1 MNWLQDTISKFSVQ
15 GLAVV
20 GLAYF
25 RDIGKGGVRTV
36 TITNRDGEVTPV
48 ALNED
53 YNGYIRAINNANYRL
68 REAIDCTANLYDVE
82 QDVAIV
88 MWLDRKVNPNG
99 VMVAIQ
105 QAVAGNDI
113 LNTSFDKQVILN
125 EEGLPENDYIMM
137 KVVVRMVSEYA
148 GSSCPADVC
157 AVYYDPCFEV
167 PNRPEP
173 SAGCDCECTVESGEC
188 CDYEVTDIGIST
200 DYCVTYDLSNIGWG
214 DTGDFTQFILSAV
227 YGIGDNHT
235 FFNITEGIIGTSQP
249 TTSQLIAKAEELF
262 DDDGGRWTYVFDGN
276 SLTICDTNFTAQ
288 EIAQISFAGSG
299 YSPKP
304 VISITSNFTT
314 QTFLTIQGELHNT
327 TIVENEFS
335 FQVNIDSE
343 WATQEVIDGTWT
355 SINDCRVITD
365 WRIIDGE
372 GNVIVDGQVTKT
384 NCTPNEQTKTI
395 CEWITDHEERI
406 TALEEVGGVL
416 TCETLQECEVIGNL
430 EDRITDIEE
439 AGYITCET
447 LEDCSAFTYVKDLA
461 ESAVQPDDLALYVP
475 YTGATA
481 DVNLGDNQLTTDAVT
496 FDATP
501 TTAAGERVLRW
512 NDTDGTLDLGMKGG
526 NVTQQ
531 IGMEQYIHAKSS
543 TNSGIAEGYI
553 YYLAGAIGGNQLVAL
568 AQANSPL
575 TSKSTIGIATETKS
589 GGNKAFITTFGL
601 VRALPDALF
610 TSVNEGD
617 TLYLSATTP
626 GTFQN
631 TAPTQPNHRIR
642 IGYCVRKQSNNN
654 EIFVSVQLGLDL
666 GELCN
671 VYAPTPANGYFPSWV
686 AANSR
691 YELQEPKFRLFADFA
706 NTSVNTNT
714 TNNVI
719 GVVLIPANTVTNNTV
734 LEIESWISRAN
745 GGANGLHRLFINTS
759 NAFAGATEVA
769 RITTTTTSIFSK
781 GERTFVCKT
790 GQMRGFNATTTSALD
805 DLTTTVAPTT
815 TSVDWT
821 IDQYI
826 LTVANNATGETTTH
840 ELTSVKVIKP

>member
-1 MNWLQDTISKFSVQ
+1 MNWLQDIISKFSIQ

-36 TITNRDGEVTPV
+36 TITNRDGEITPV

-113 LNTSFDKQVILN
+113 LNTTFDKQVILN
-125 EEGLPENDYIMM
+125 EEGLPENDYLML

-167 PNRPEP
+167 PSRPEP
-173 SAGCDCECTVESGEC
+173 SDECDCECTVNSGEC
-188 CDYEVTDIGIST
+188 CDYSVEGIDLFANCFTVTFPEDLEFNESLGGFVFFSVQANNYPFSNYPTLVNTANDVYVGITPTIEELLEALEANFNSQTFWNESNPNVFTFERLPLGFKICYSGEEFLSPIRVTLNGAHNQGLEPFFLTVNSSVFILENLNDFSLDTEFDLNIPDNIFQVLINSTWTDVTD
-200 DYCVTYDLSNIGWG
+200 
-214 DTGDFTQFILSAV
+214 
-227 YGIGDNHT
+227 
-235 FFNITEGIIGTSQP
+235 
-249 TTSQLIAKAEELF
+249 
-262 DDDGGRWTYVFDGN
+262 
-276 SLTICDTNFTAQ
+276 
-288 EIAQISFAGSG
+288 
-299 YSPKP
+299 
-304 VISITSNFTT
+304 
-314 QTFLTIQGELHNT
+314 
-327 TIVENEFS
+327 
-335 FQVNIDSE
+335 
-343 WATQEVIDGTWT
+343 EVIDGVWT
-355 SINDCRVITD
+355 RENVCDGTQITE
-365 WRIIDGE
+365 WRIIDAE
-372 GNVIVDGQVTKT
+372 DNVIDSGNVTA
-384 NCTPNEQTKTI
+384 NCTGTEETKTI

-406 TALEEVGGVL
+406 QALEDTPSVGL
-416 TCETLQECEVIGNL
+416 TCETLS
-430 EDRITDIEE
+430 
-439 AGYITCET
+439 
-447 LEDCSAFTYVKDLA
+447 DCSDFTYVKDLA
-461 ESAVQPDDLALYVP
+461 ESAVQPDDLAEYVP

-481 DVNLGDNQLTTDAVT
+481 DVDLGDNQLTTDAVT

-531 IGMEQYIHAKSS
+531 IGMEQYVHAKSAS
-543 TNSGIAEGYI
+543 NSGITEGYI
-553 YYLAGAIGGNQLVAL
+553 YYLAGATGGNKLVEL
-568 AQANSPL
+568 AQANTAL
-575 TSKSTIGIATETKS
+575 TSKSTIGLATETVS

-601 VRALPDALF
+601 VRGLPDALF

-617 TLYLSATTP
+617 TLYLSASTP
-626 GTFQN
+626 GVFVN
-631 TAPTQPNHRIR
+631 TVPTQPNHRIR

-671 VYAPTPANGYFPSWV
+671 VYAPTPANGYFPAWV
-686 AANSR
+686 TANSR
-691 YELQEPKFRLFADFA
+691 YELQEPKFRFLSDLT
-706 NTSVNTNT
+706 NTAVNTNS
-714 TNNVI
+714 TNNVL
-719 GVVLIPANTVTNNTV
+719 GSVLIPANTVTNNTI
-734 LEIESWISRAN
+734 LEVETWISRAT
-745 GGANGLHRLFINTS
+745 GGANPGHRLFINTS
-759 NAFAGATEVA
+759 NVFAGATQIA
-769 RITTTTTSIFSK
+769 NIAIGTTILSSK
-781 GERTFVCKT
+781 GERSFICKT
-790 GQMRGFNATTTSALD
+790 GTIRGFAFTIAAAIDDAANTNAVSQA
-805 DLTTTVAPTT
+805 
-815 TSVDWT
+815 SVDWT
-821 IDQYI
+821 VNQYI